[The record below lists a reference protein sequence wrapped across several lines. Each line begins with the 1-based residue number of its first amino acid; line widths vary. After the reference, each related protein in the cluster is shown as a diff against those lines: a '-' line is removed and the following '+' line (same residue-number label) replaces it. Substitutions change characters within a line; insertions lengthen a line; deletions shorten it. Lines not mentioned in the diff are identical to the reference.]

1 MILIRYSLFTLLL
14 CLLAA
19 AKTAHAQ
26 CTTDA
31 GTISGGGFHCVGETF
46 SINNMGN
53 ETLDT
58 NDILIFV
65 AYTGAAPNASTVFVT
80 TTDVNFPYQSSFL
93 ANSPFKVAAVAGN
106 DAGGGTVDWNDPC
119 LSVSP
124 PLTVTYMAPPTV
136 TVNPPP
142 PLTCFNPSVPLI
154 CFPSQQNCTFN
165 WTGPNNFTSNTQNPI
180 TFVPGQY
187 CVTVT
192 NQAGCTTTQCVNVV
206 ANIVLPNV
214 SIAPP
219 APLTCANTSI
229 ILDASGSSQGSEF
242 TYSWVGPGISPA
254 NQNVMNP
261 TVNVQGTYG
270 LIVTNISNG
279 CTASTFVVVTQ
290 DAFNPLIIPGPDNGI
305 PCGGGTATLNAGVQ
319 GGGQY
324 TYNWSGP
331 GIVSGAFTLTP
342 VVNLPGIYTLVVTNS
357 VNGCTST
364 DDVTVFPGPAIPQQ
378 DFAIGNI
385 QCSGQSNGSINTTFS
400 VGQAPFTVQWSG
412 PNGFTSTAE
421 DIGNLA
427 AGQYSITATDNT
439 GCTYYANVLVEG
451 PASPITAT
459 FTTANAS
466 CSGNDGVII
475 INVTGGTPP
484 YLFAWS
490 TGATGPVTQGL
501 TPGLYF
507 VTITDAFGCTLAMP
521 PITIVQAPTFSL
533 VINEL
538 SNTCSEAAIQAQATG
553 GAPPYTYFW
562 TGPNGFTSTT
572 QTVITQ
578 FPGLYNVT
586 VWDAFGCSQSI
597 TYSIQ
602 LAGGNCGYLS
612 GYVIRDT
619 SQNCFSDAG
628 EPALAGWLVRADG
641 ATDTIYGVT
650 NSAGKYFI
658 SVPLGD
664 YTVSAIKP
672 NNLWELCPPGALVS
686 VNVAGDT
693 FPGSDIPVKKLFG
706 CPALSVSIGTN
717 QLRRCFSNNYYYVD
731 YCNDGTEAAEDA
743 YIILTLD
750 PFLSPLWSSLPYT
763 ISGNNVLRFD
773 VGDLDI
779 GECGTFSLQVQVSC
793 NAALG
798 QTHCTEAH
806 IYPDSTCFPND
817 PSWSGASLKVNSQ
830 CDADSV
836 RFTVK
841 NIGQGDMTGT
851 VDYVIIEDAVMLMLA
866 PLQPL
871 DAGDSVILSFPANGS
886 TWRLEVDQV
895 AFHPGISMPS
905 LSVEGC
911 SANPAFSTGFVT
923 QFAVND
929 ADPWVDI
936 DCTANTG
943 SYDPND
949 KQGFPV
955 GYGAA
960 HYIRLGT
967 ELEYLIRFQNTGTD
981 TAFTVRVVD
990 TLSAWLDPATIRP
1003 GASSHP
1009 YQFNLSGSG
1018 IAEFLFENILLPDS
1032 NVNQAA
1038 SNGFVKFSI
1047 LHRADAPLETVIEND
1062 AAIYFDFNDP
1072 VITNTTFHRLGEN
1085 FVLRAWHP
1093 IVPGAEVSV
1102 APNPLSE
1109 EAILTVKGLRNN
1121 APLRLRVLDQQGV
1134 VVSEMETP
1142 GAVFNLK
1149 RGHWPAGVYL
1159 FQVFQDGK
1167 LIGSGKLAVQ

>member
-14 CLLAA
+14 CLFAA
-19 AKTAHAQ
+19 LQTVHAQ

-53 ETLDT
+53 ETLDA

-136 TVNPPP
+136 AVNQPA
-142 PLTCFNPSVPLI
+142 PLTCLTVNVPLI
-154 CFPSQQNCTFN
+154 TTVDQQGCTFN
-165 WTGPNNFTSNTQNPI
+165 WTGPNGFTINIQNPLVFI
-180 TFVPGQY
+180 PGQY

-192 NQAGCTTTQCVNVV
+192 NPAGCTTIQCVNVV

-219 APLTCANTSI
+219 VLLTCANTSI
-229 ILDASGSSQGSEF
+229 ILDASGSSQGPEF

-261 TVNVQGTYG
+261 TVDVQGTYG
-270 LIVTNISNG
+270 LVVTNTALG
-279 CTASTFVVVTQ
+279 CTNSAFVVVVQ
-290 DAFNPLIIPGPDNGI
+290 DALPPLISAGPNNGI
-305 PCGGGTATLNAGVQ
+305 PCGGGDVALNGSAQ

-324 TYNWSGP
+324 TYDWSGP
-331 GIVSGAFTLTP
+331 GIVSGASTLTP
-342 VVNLPGIYTLVVTNS
+342 VVNLPGTYTLIVTNT
-357 VNGCTST
+357 VNGCSSS
-364 DDVTVFPGPAIPQQ
+364 DDVTVFPGPAIPLQNFTVINVSCQ
-378 DFAIGNI
+378 GNNDGAIGFTMTM
-385 QCSGQSNGSINTTFS
+385 GQDPYTF
-400 VGQAPFTVQWSG
+400 FWTG
-412 PNGFTSTAE
+412 PNGFSAATESIT
-421 DIGNLA
+421 NLA
-427 AGQYSITATDNT
+427 LGMYHLEVTDNT
-439 GCTYYANVLVEG
+439 GCTYYANVTVEG
-451 PASPITAT
+451 PASPLVAT
-459 FTTANAS
+459 FTTANTS

-475 INVTGGTPP
+475 VNVTGGTPP
-484 YLFAWS
+484 YSFAWS
-490 TGATGPVTQGL
+490 NGATGPVTQGL

-507 VTITDAFGCTLAMP
+507 VTITDAFGCTLVMP

-538 SNTCSEAAIQAQATG
+538 SNTCSEAVIQAQATG
-553 GAPPYTYFW
+553 GTPPFTFMW

-572 QTVITQ
+572 QTIATQ
-578 FPGLYNVT
+578 FPGLYTVT
-586 VWDAFGCSQSI
+586 VWDAIGCSQSI
-597 TYSIQ
+597 TYSVQ
-602 LAGGNCGYLS
+602 LAGGDCGYLS

-619 SQNCFSDAG
+619 SENCLPDAG
-628 EPALAGWLVRADG
+628 EPGLAGWLVRADG
-641 ATDTIYGVT
+641 TTDTIYGVT
-650 NSAGKYFI
+650 NSEGKYFI

-664 YTVSAIKP
+664 YTVAAIKP
-672 NNLWELCPPGALVS
+672 NNLWELCPLGALVS

-693 FPGSDIPVKKLFG
+693 FPGGDIPVKKILD

-717 QLRRCFSNNYYYVD
+717 QLRRCFSNNYYYLD
-731 YCNDGTEAAEDA
+731 YCNDGTETAEDA
-743 YIILTLD
+743 YILLTLD
-750 PFLSPLWSSLPYT
+750 PLLSPLWSSLPY
-763 ISGNNVLRFD
+763 IDLGNNMLRFD
-773 VGDLDI
+773 VGDLDM

-817 PSWSGASLKVNSQ
+817 PSWSGASLKIDSQ

-841 NIGQGDMTGT
+841 NIGQGDMTNT

-871 DAGDSVILSFPANGS
+871 DAGESVTLSFPANGS

-895 AFHPGISMPS
+895 AFHPGISLPA

-911 SANPAFSTGFVT
+911 SNNPAFSTGFVT

-936 DCTANTG
+936 DCTANIG

-960 HYIRLGT
+960 HYIRPGT

-981 TAFTVRVVD
+981 TAFTVRVAD

-1003 GASSHP
+1003 GASSHA
-1009 YQFNLSGSG
+1009 YQFNLSGPG

-1032 NVNQAA
+1032 NVNEPA

-1047 LHRADAPLETVIEND
+1047 LHRPEAPLETVIEND

-1093 IVPGAEVSV
+1093 FVPGAEVTV
-1102 APNPLSE
+1102 APNPFSE
-1109 EAILTVKGLRNN
+1109 AAVLTVKGLHNS
-1121 APLRLRVLDQQGV
+1121 APLRLRVLDLQGV
-1134 VVSEMETP
+1134 VVGEMETP
-1142 GAVFNLK
+1142 GTIFNLK
-1149 RGHWPAGVYL
+1149 KGNWPAGVYL
-1159 FQVFQDGK
+1159 FQISQEGK
-1167 LIGSGKLAVQ
+1167 LVGSGKLAVQ